1 MDNTL
6 HDKSLKFV
14 VVSQQRSHQT
24 NDGTKHVIGY
34 MSYVLKTLSS
44 EKYYLVVTGA
54 LENTSDFLQQSVTW
68 TIMPHLMTI
77 QCFVV

>member
-34 MSYVLKTLSS
+34 MSYVLKTL
-44 EKYYLVVTGA
+44 LVK
-54 LENTSDFLQQSVTW
+54 SVTLLLQELLK
-68 TIMPHLMTI
+68 TPLISCNNRPLG
-77 QCFVV
+77 Q